1 MQSEKHNIH
10 ANDFESELVFTYVC
24 TFDGQIRHNP
34 EEISEVCFWDPAR
47 IAGAMG
53 TGVLSDNFED
63 EFRRYQH
70 WRGQAP
76 HTEN

>member
-34 EEISEVCFWDPAR
+34 EKISEVCFWDPAR
-47 IAGAMG
+47 IAAAMG